1 MSRFDLDN
9 DKRVFGL
16 DVFRALAI
24 LIVIL
29 GHANQFL
36 MPWAST
42 PIFKSVTI
50 GTVISIPFTFVD
62 GVDLFF
68 ALSGFLIGG
77 ILLKQFRKEPVFGRK
92 ELVNFWMR
100 RWLRTLPAYLIILLV
115 NIGLLFTI
123 LPDATVEKAQL
134 PKYFFFV
141 QNLTHDGMVFFQES
155 WSLSVEEWFYLTFPF
170 FLACFGLVVRGKSR
184 TWVFVAACAV
194 YILVVVLGRGV
205 YGLQHLAANPAAS
218 WGGELR
224 RITLLRLDAI
234 LWGVIFAAFQAYYG
248 EAFHKYRY
256 HFAVVGL
263 GLVLGS
269 PIPGYAIHG
278 AHQQPYMFVGYFTL
292 LSAGYA
298 CFLPLAFSIK
308 KTKVPA
314 FKFLTFVSVVSY
326 SLYLVNYS
334 IILHLIKAA
343 VAIDTPAKAAA
354 AYVGFLAVSLLAAAG
369 LYLAVE
375 KPVLAYRDRVVKEH

>member
-1 MSRFDLDN
+1 MSRFELDN
-9 DKRVFGL
+9 DKRIFGL
-16 DVFRALAI
+16 DVYRALAI
-24 LIVIL
+24 LIVL
-29 GHANQFL
+29 VGHANQFL
-36 MPWAST
+36 VPWASV
-42 PIFKSVTI
+42 PLFKSVTI
-50 GTVISIPFTFVD
+50 GTVISIPFTFID

-100 RWLRTLPAYLIILLV
+100 RWLRTLPAYLVVLV
-115 NIGLLFTI
+115 ANIALLFTI
-123 LPDATVEKAQL
+123 LPDPAVDKAQL

-170 FLACFGLVVRGKSR
+170 FLACFGLIVRGKSR
-184 TWVFVAACAV
+184 TWVFVAACAI
-194 YILVVVLGRGV
+194 YIFVIIAGRGV
-205 YGLQHLAANPAAS
+205 YGMRLLAVNPNAS

-234 LWGVIFAAFQAYYG
+234 LWGVIFAAFQAYYS
-248 EAFHKYRY
+248 EAFLKYRY
-256 HFAVVGL
+256 HLAVLGA

-269 PIPGYAIHG
+269 PIPGYVIHG
-278 AHQQPYMFVGYFTL
+278 AHQQPYMFVGHYTV

-298 CFLPLAFSIK
+298 CFLPLAYSVK

-314 FKFLTFVSVVSY
+314 FKFFTFVSVVSY

-334 IILHLIKAA
+334 IILHLMKAA
-343 VAIDTPAKAAA
+343 VAFDTPAKTAGG
-354 AYVGFLAVSLLAAAG
+354 YGIFLVISIVAAAG
-369 LYLAVE
+369 LYLAIE